1 VKGKVTVELAMG
13 PWYHETVINETS
25 GYIVQQGQRMDL
37 TGEPLAE
44 MKKVT
49 VLFEETTLASK
60 AGVTL
65 MVSKELVKKLMLFK
79 MKNNFIL

>member
-1 VKGKVTVELAMG
+1 
-13 PWYHETVINETS
+13 
-25 GYIVQQGQRMDL
+25 MDL

-44 MKKVT
+44 MKKST

-65 MVSKELVKKLMLFK
+65 DGIETINGKELCNQNGKTNLYYEVATGLKIAESKTMEQAGKSVTQTTSLG
-79 MKNNFIL
+79 ITAQ